1 MVRAAVRSM
10 KCRHRKRE
18 ALPLKP
24 KAGHARIIN
33 AAEMPTSL
41 LAVGVGRSIVVVRHR
56 SRHAA
61 IKMLKQGVKVRAGR
75 VFLLCPTGPYVNRL
89 HRAKPS
95 VAIASQNHGVTS
107 PVSADEA
114 AGIKPPLVEHA
125 GFGRA
130 MRRVDPQEK
139 QPKMGM
145 GKSNEESAGVGADH
159 RKPLLPEVDRPFR
172 SIRSEKPVGTREPP
186 LRAPVPF
193 ISPARIAKV
202 ATNLGKSRLGSGLLQ
217 ADRLDV
223 MCRQLS
229 R

>member
-1 MVRAAVRSM
+1 M
-10 KCRHRKRE
+10 
-18 ALPLKP
+18 KP
-24 KAGHARIIN
+24 KAGHAHIIN

-41 LAVGVGRSIVVVRHR
+41 LAVGVGRSLVVVRHR

-61 IKMLKQGVKVRAGR
+61 IKMLKQGVKVRASR

-89 HRAKPS
+89 KPS
-95 VAIASQNHGVTS
+95 VAITSQNHGVTS
-107 PVSADEA
+107 PVSADKA
-114 AGIKPPLVEHA
+114 SGIKPPLAEHA

-145 GKSNEESAGVGADH
+145 GKSNEESAGVGMDH
-159 RKPLLPEVDRPFR
+159 RKPLLPEVDRPFPFR

-193 ISPARIAKV
+193 ISPARITKL
-202 ATNLGKSRLGSGLLQ
+202 ATNLAKPRLGSGLLQ